1 MVKIKLP
8 RLPSVPL
15 PRFPTIGKVRMG
27 GWNAISL
34 SLLAVGLGLSLT
46 MFFVITSTGGT
57 SPIWPDKGAEYI
69 LPNEIGRWLPPDA
82 EGRPSQTIQ
91 VNIADGALIS
101 ELSFTNVS
109 LGKTGLTACF
119 QIVRDGG
126 NATGFLFVDELI
138 MTGVSAPTFS
148 MANTEVGTLILAGS
162 ADGRTNGATLDNTI
176 SEQVVGSTRGAGSF
190 TASNASADRVIIS
203 ILGDATVQTLSL
215 DNVSCSVGEF
225 DFDHIKAGTITQ
237 DSTSR
242 FGTGSGINS
251 PDYVLEASVLYRSST
266 DSMVDEP
273 VTVR

>member
-1 MVKIKLP
+1 MIKLKLP

-15 PRFPTIGKVRMG
+15 LRFPTLGRVRMS

-34 SLLAVGLGLSLT
+34 SLLAVGIGMFLT
-46 MFFVITSTGGT
+46 LFFVIRSTGD
-57 SPIWPDKGAEYI
+57 SVPIWPDKGAEYV
-69 LPNEIGRWLPPDA
+69 LPNEIGRWLPADSD
-82 EGRPSQTIQ
+82 GRPSQTIQ

-109 LGKTGLTACF
+109 LGKSGLTTCF
-119 QIVRDGG
+119 QITRDAA
-126 NATGFLFVDELI
+126 NITGFLFVDELI
-138 MTGVSAPTFS
+138 LTGVSAPTFD
-148 MANTEVGTLILAGS
+148 MANTEVGTLVLAGS

-190 TASNASADRVIIS
+190 AASNASADRVIIS
-203 ILGDATVQTLSL
+203 ILGDANVKTLTI

-225 DFDHIKAGTITQ
+225 DFDWIKAGTITQ

-251 PDYVLEASVLYRSST
+251 PDYVLQNTVLYRSST